1 MTNQEIQIAINDQ
14 IAGGTYSNIAVIA
27 HNENEFIFDFIFAHP
42 PKGQVN
48 ARVIMSPAHAQRL
61 LKALEENIK
70 VYESKVGKIKEGPEP
85 PPFGIKLSNN

>member
-1 MTNQEIQIAINDQ
+1 M
-14 IAGGTYSNIAVIA
+14 
-27 HNENEFIFDFIFAHP
+27 
-42 PKGQVN
+42 
-48 ARVIMSPAHAQRL
+48 IMSPAHAQRL